1 MEIDIRKIKSL
12 VEIIEQS
19 SVSEIELTQ
28 GEERV
33 RISRASA
40 AQPVMVT
47 APAAALQA
55 QAPVAAAP
63 APAAAAA
70 SAPESAADDSENVP
84 DEKLIKSPMVGTFY
98 RSSAP
103 DQKPFVEEGQS
114 ISKGDPLCIV
124 EAMKMM
130 NQITADK
137 SGTIKKVLVSNGDIV
152 EYDQPLFVLE

>member
-12 VEIIEQS
+12 VEIIEQT
-19 SVSEIELTQ
+19 SVSESELTQ
-28 GEERV
+28 GEESV

-55 QAPVAAAP
+55 AAPAAAAAP
-63 APAAAAA
+63 APAAAPAEAPAA
-70 SAPESAADDSENVP
+70 GDEANVP

>member
-28 GEERV
+28 GEESV

-55 QAPVAAAP
+55 AAPAAAAAP
-63 APAAAAA
+63 APAAAPAEAPAA
-70 SAPESAADDSENVP
+70 GDKANVP

-137 SGTIKKVLVSNGDIV
+137 AGTIKKVLVSNGDIV

>member
-28 GEERV
+28 GEESV

-55 QAPVAAAP
+55 AAPAAAAAP
-63 APAAAAA
+63 APAAAPAEAPAA
-70 SAPESAADDSENVP
+70 GDEANVP
-84 DEKLIKSPMVGTFY
+84 DEKLIKSPMVGTFC

-137 SGTIKKVLVSNGDIV
+137 AGTIKKVLVSNGDIV

>member
-28 GEERV
+28 GEESV

-55 QAPVAAAP
+55 AAPAAAADP
-63 APAAAAA
+63 APAAAPAEAPAA
-70 SAPESAADDSENVP
+70 GDEANVP

-137 SGTIKKVLVSNGDIV
+137 AGTIKKVLVSNGDIV

>member
-28 GEERV
+28 GEESV

-55 QAPVAAAP
+55 AAPAAAAAP
-63 APAAAAA
+63 APAAAPAEAPAA
-70 SAPESAADDSENVP
+70 GDEANVP

-124 EAMKMM
+124 EAMKMI

-137 SGTIKKVLVSNGDIV
+137 AGTIKKVLVSNGDIV

>member
-28 GEERV
+28 GEESV

-55 QAPVAAAP
+55 AAPAAAAAP
-63 APAAAAA
+63 APAAAPAEAPAA
-70 SAPESAADDSENVP
+70 GDEANVP

-114 ISKGDPLCIV
+114 ISNGDPLCIV

-137 SGTIKKVLVSNGDIV
+137 AGTIKKVLVSNGDIV

>member
-28 GEERV
+28 GEESV

-55 QAPVAAAP
+55 AAPAAAAAP
-63 APAAAAA
+63 APAAAPAEAPAA
-70 SAPESAADDSENVP
+70 GDEANVP

-114 ISKGDPLCIV
+114 ISKGDPLCISRL
-124 EAMKMM
+124 
-130 NQITADK
+130 QR
-137 SGTIKKVLVSNGDIV
+137 
-152 EYDQPLFVLE
+152 

>member
-28 GEERV
+28 GEESV

-55 QAPVAAAP
+55 AAPAAAAAP
-63 APAAAAA
+63 APAAAPAEAPAA
-70 SAPESAADDSENVP
+70 GDEANVP

-114 ISKGDPLCIV
+114 ISKGDL
-124 EAMKMM
+124 
-130 NQITADK
+130 
-137 SGTIKKVLVSNGDIV
+137 LVSNGDIV

>member
-28 GEERV
+28 GEESV

-55 QAPVAAAP
+55 AAPAAAAAP
-63 APAAAAA
+63 APAAAPAEAPAA
-70 SAPESAADDSENVP
+70 GDEANVP

-137 SGTIKKVLVSNGDIV
+137 AGTLKKVLVSNGDIV

>member
-28 GEERV
+28 GEESV

-55 QAPVAAAP
+55 QAPAAAAP
-63 APAAAAA
+63 APAAP
-70 SAPESAADDSENVP
+70 APESAADDSESVP

>member
-28 GEERV
+28 GEESV

-55 QAPVAAAP
+55 A

-70 SAPESAADDSENVP
+70 PASAAAPAEAPAAGDEANVP

-137 SGTIKKVLVSNGDIV
+137 AGTIKKVLVSNGDIV

>member
-28 GEERV
+28 GEESV

-55 QAPVAAAP
+55 AAPAAAASP
-63 APAAAAA
+63 APAAAPEEAPAA
-70 SAPESAADDSENVP
+70 GDEANVP

-137 SGTIKKVLVSNGDIV
+137 AGTIKKVLVSNGDIV

>member
-28 GEERV
+28 GEESV

-55 QAPVAAAP
+55 AAPAAAAAP
-63 APAAAAA
+63 APAAAPAEAPAA
-70 SAPESAADDSENVP
+70 GDEANVP

-114 ISKGDPLCIV
+114 ISKADPLCIV

-137 SGTIKKVLVSNGDIV
+137 AGTIKKVLVSNGDIV

>member
-1 MEIDIRKIKSL
+1 MDIDIRNIKSL

-28 GEERV
+28 GEESV

-55 QAPVAAAP
+55 AAPAAAAAP
-63 APAAAAA
+63 APAAAPAEAPAA
-70 SAPESAADDSENVP
+70 GDEANVP

-137 SGTIKKVLVSNGDIV
+137 AGTIKKVLVSNGDIV

>member
-28 GEERV
+28 GEESV

-55 QAPVAAAP
+55 AAPAAAAAP
-63 APAAAAA
+63 APAAAPAEAPAA
-70 SAPESAADDSENVP
+70 GDEANVP

-124 EAMKMM
+124 EAMKML

-137 SGTIKKVLVSNGDIV
+137 AGTIKKVLVSNGDIV

>member
-1 MEIDIRKIKSL
+1 MEIHIRKIKSL

-28 GEERV
+28 GEESV

-55 QAPVAAAP
+55 AAPAAAAAP
-63 APAAAAA
+63 APAAAPAEAPAA
-70 SAPESAADDSENVP
+70 GDEANVP

-137 SGTIKKVLVSNGDIV
+137 AGTIKKVLVSNGDIV

>member
-28 GEERV
+28 GEESV

-55 QAPVAAAP
+55 QAPAAAAP
-63 APAAAAA
+63 APAAAAP
-70 SAPESAADDSENVP
+70 APESAADDSENVP

-137 SGTIKKVLVSNGDIV
+137 AGTIKKVLVSNGDIV

>member
-28 GEERV
+28 GEESV

-55 QAPVAAAP
+55 AAPAAAAAP
-63 APAAAAA
+63 APAAAPAEAPAA
-70 SAPESAADDSENVP
+70 GDAANVP

-137 SGTIKKVLVSNGDIV
+137 AGTIKKVLVSNGDIV

>member
-28 GEERV
+28 GEESV

-55 QAPVAAAP
+55 QAPAAAAP
-63 APAAAAA
+63 APAAAAP
-70 SAPESAADDSENVP
+70 APESAADDSENVP

>member
-28 GEERV
+28 GEESV

-114 ISKGDPLCIV
+114 ITSSSMTSRCSSLNKE
-124 EAMKMM
+124 EAHE
-130 NQITADK
+130 QD
-137 SGTIKKVLVSNGDIV
+137 
-152 EYDQPLFVLE
+152 

>member
-28 GEERV
+28 GEESV

-40 AQPVMVT
+40 ALPVMVT

-55 QAPVAAAP
+55 AAPAAAAAP
-63 APAAAAA
+63 APAAAPAEAPAA
-70 SAPESAADDSENVP
+70 GDEANVP

-137 SGTIKKVLVSNGDIV
+137 AGTIKKVLVSNGDIV

>member
-28 GEERV
+28 GEESV

-124 EAMKMM
+124 EAMQMM
-130 NQITADK
+130 TQTVRYRW
-137 SGTIKKVLVSNGDIV
+137 KKLIPVLLSLFIIVSS
-152 EYDQPLFVLE
+152 FS

>member
-28 GEERV
+28 GEETV

-84 DEKLIKSPMVGTFY
+84 DEKLIKSPMVGTVY

-103 DQKPFVEEGQS
+103 DQKPFVEAGQS

-130 NQITADK
+130 NQITADTA
-137 SGTIKKVLVSNGDIV
+137 GTIKKVLVSNGDIV

>member
-28 GEERV
+28 GEESV

-40 AQPVMVT
+40 AQPVMVPP
-47 APAAALQA
+47 PAAALQA
-55 QAPVAAAP
+55 AAPAAAAAP
-63 APAAAAA
+63 APAAAPAEAPAA
-70 SAPESAADDSENVP
+70 GDEANVP

-137 SGTIKKVLVSNGDIV
+137 AGTIKKVLVSNGDIV

>member
-28 GEERV
+28 GEESV

-55 QAPVAAAP
+55 AAPAAAAAP
-63 APAAAAA
+63 APAAAPAEAPAA
-70 SAPESAADDSENVP
+70 GDEANVP

-114 ISKGDPLCIV
+114 ISSRL
-124 EAMKMM
+124 
-130 NQITADK
+130 QR
-137 SGTIKKVLVSNGDIV
+137 
-152 EYDQPLFVLE
+152 

>member
-28 GEERV
+28 GEESV

-55 QAPVAAAP
+55 AAPAAAAAP
-63 APAAAAA
+63 APAAAPAEAPAA
-70 SAPESAADDSENVP
+70 GDEANVP

>member
-28 GEERV
+28 GEESV

-55 QAPVAAAP
+55 AAPAAAAAP
-63 APAAAAA
+63 APAAAPAEAPAA
-70 SAPESAADDSENVP
+70 GDEANVP

-124 EAMKMM
+124 EAMKML

>member
-28 GEERV
+28 GEESV

-55 QAPVAAAP
+55 AAPAAAAAP
-63 APAAAAA
+63 APAAAPAEAPAA
-70 SAPESAADDSENVP
+70 GDEANVP
-84 DEKLIKSPMVGTFY
+84 DEKLIK
-98 RSSAP
+98 
-103 DQKPFVEEGQS
+103 QKPFVEEGQS

-137 SGTIKKVLVSNGDIV
+137 AGTIKKVLVSNGDIV

>member
-28 GEERV
+28 GEESV

-55 QAPVAAAP
+55 AAPAAAAAP
-63 APAAAAA
+63 APAAAPAEAPAA
-70 SAPESAADDSENVP
+70 GDEANVP

-137 SGTIKKVLVSNGDIV
+137 AGTIKKVLVSNGDIV

>member
-28 GEERV
+28 GEESV

-55 QAPVAAAP
+55 AAPAAAAAP
-63 APAAAAA
+63 APAAAPAEAPAA
-70 SAPESAADDSENVP
+70 GDEANVP

-130 NQITADK
+130 NFSSPTVTSSSMTSRCSSLNKEEAHEQD
-137 SGTIKKVLVSNGDIV
+137 
-152 EYDQPLFVLE
+152 

>member
-1 MEIDIRKIKSL
+1 MEIDIRNIKSL

-28 GEERV
+28 GEESV

-55 QAPVAAAP
+55 AAPAAAAAP
-63 APAAAAA
+63 APAAAPAEAPAA
-70 SAPESAADDSENVP
+70 GDEANVP

>member
-28 GEERV
+28 GEESV

-55 QAPVAAAP
+55 AAPAAAAAP
-63 APAAAAA
+63 APAAAPAEAPAA
-70 SAPESAADDSENVP
+70 GDEANVP

-137 SGTIKKVLVSNGDIV
+137 SGTIKRVLVSNGDIV

>member
-28 GEERV
+28 GEESV

-47 APAAALQA
+47 APAAGLQA
-55 QAPVAAAP
+55 AAPAAAAAP
-63 APAAAAA
+63 APAAAPAE
-70 SAPESAADDSENVP
+70 APAGGDEANVP

-137 SGTIKKVLVSNGDIV
+137 AGTIKKVLVSNGDIV

>member
-28 GEERV
+28 GEESV

-55 QAPVAAAP
+55 AAPAAAAAP
-63 APAAAAA
+63 APAAAPAEAPAA
-70 SAPESAADDSENVP
+70 GDEANVP

-137 SGTIKKVLVSNGDIV
+137 TGTIKKVLVSNGDIV

>member
-28 GEERV
+28 GEESV

-55 QAPVAAAP
+55 AAPAAAAAP
-63 APAAAAA
+63 APAAAPAEAPAA
-70 SAPESAADDSENVP
+70 GDEANVP
-84 DEKLIKSPMVGTFY
+84 DERLIKSPMVGTFY

-137 SGTIKKVLVSNGDIV
+137 AGTIKKVLVSNGDIV